1 MIGII
6 LSLGFAAVFGVNALF
21 TRKGV
26 LLASSTFAVLTS
38 VFMGPLFFL
47 LVLLITGEMS
57 TLSHF
62 SWQAFIFFAAS
73 GIIHFSLG
81 RSCAY
86 RSIQLVGATRSYV
99 VTGLSTIVA
108 ILLAIV
114 VLRETFTLLMALGTL
129 FCLSGPTLLALK
141 ENAKKVNPAR
151 TGAADNVLSRHA
163 LYIGLLYGIGAAV
176 FWGSSPIFIKLGLQH
191 GGSSIAGIFVAYCA
205 ATITLST
212 ILLERGTRQ
221 QLFRLD
227 KTAFRWFLLSGLTV
241 NTAQMLRY
249 LALSYCPVIIVSLLA
264 RTIPLW
270 VLLLSF
276 LFNREHESFSRWVL
290 LGNGLLL
297 IGTILVLL

>member
-1 MIGII
+1 VIGII
-6 LSLGFAAVFGVNALF
+6 LSLGFAVVFGVNALF

-38 VFMGPLFFL
+38 VFMGPLYFL
-47 LVLLITGEMS
+47 IISFVTGEVS
-57 TLSHF
+57 TILHF
-62 SWQAFIFFAAS
+62 SWQAFLFFAAS

-86 RSIQLVGATRSYV
+86 RSIQLVGATRSYI
-99 VTGLSTIVA
+99 VTGLSTVVA
-108 ILLAIV
+108 IVLAIV
-114 VLRETFTLLMALGTL
+114 VLRETFTFLMALGAF
-129 FCLSGPTLLALK
+129 FCLSGPTLLAIK
-141 ENAKKVNPAR
+141 ENAKKTNPAR
-151 TGAADNVLSRHA
+151 TGADDNVISSHT

-205 ATITLST
+205 ASITVST
-212 ILLERGTRQ
+212 ILLERGTREQ
-221 QLFRLD
+221 FFSLD
-227 KTAFRWFLLSGLTV
+227 KKAFRWFLLSGLTV

-249 LALSYCPVIIVSLLA
+249 IALNYCPVIIVSLLT